1 MKSQGK
7 DTIEKVRRM
16 KELKKLSLKEE
27 LDREAEIIEEE
38 VGKRH
43 DLDDLTVSEEAE
55 TALFNKIQD
64 YEYDKR
70 FKKTVHRSRKKR
82 RILLAVAAVLVLICG
97 SVITGTGSK
106 SYLKV
111 LMERMRGNENLTN
124 IDVEDMDS
132 KSTKDLDE
140 VYIFNKIRTETGISP
155 VHFGYMPKKMHLK
168 EYEINGEQGR
178 AVLLYD
184 YNGYTIQ
191 YSMYMNDEDS
201 SHGYTEIDKLV
212 DEYTILT
219 EVDVEVDIKEYSVV
233 NQENY
238 RFAAKFEYQN
248 AQYQLNGLMEKEEFD
263 KIIKNLSFYR

>member
-7 DTIEKVRRM
+7 DTTEKVRRM
-16 KELKKLSLKEE
+16 N
-27 LDREAEIIEEE
+27 
-38 VGKRH
+38 
-43 DLDDLTVSEEAE
+43 DLTVSEEAE

-111 LMERMRGNENLTN
+111 LMERVWGDENLTN
-124 IDVEDMDS
+124 IDVENMDMQD
-132 KSTKDLDE
+132 TGDLDE
-140 VYIFNKIRTETGISP
+140 LQVFREIRNETGISP
-155 VHFGYMPKKMHLK
+155 VHFGYIPKKMYLK

-184 YNGYTIQ
+184 YKGQTIRYT
-191 YSMYMNDEDS
+191 MYMNDADS
-201 SHGYTEIDKLV
+201 SHGRTDIDDLIDEYVIQLENNVQVKV
-212 DEYTILT
+212 DEY
-219 EVDVEVDIKEYSVV
+219 KVV
-233 NQENY
+233 NKEMH
-238 RFAAKFEYQN
+238 RFAAEFEYQD
-248 AQYQLNGLMEKEEFD
+248 AQYQLMGSMEKEEFD
-263 KIIKNLSFYR
+263 EIVKKLRFYD

>member
-7 DTIEKVRRM
+7 DTTEKVRRM

-82 RILLAVAAVLVLICG
+82 RILLAVAAVLILICG

-155 VHFGYMPKKMHLK
+155 VHFGYMPKKMYLK
-168 EYEINGEQGR
+168 EYEINSEQGR

-184 YNGYTIQ
+184 YNGQTIRYT
-191 YSMYMNDEDS
+191 MYMNDADS
-201 SHGYTEIDKLV
+201 SHGRTDTDKLIN
-212 DEYTILT
+212 EYTI
-219 EVDVEVDIKEYSVV
+219 EVENGVQVTIEEYEVV
-233 NQENY
+233 NKENR
-238 RFAAKFEYQN
+238 RFVAEFEYQN
-248 AQYQLNGLMEKEEFD
+248 AQYQLMGLMEKDEFE
-263 KIIKNLSFYR
+263 KIINNFAFYK

>member
-1 MKSQGK
+1 
-7 DTIEKVRRM
+7 M

-27 LDREAEIIEEE
+27 LDREAEIIEEK
-38 VGKRH
+38 VRKRH

-111 LMERMRGNENLTN
+111 LMERLVGEEKATIINV
-124 IDVEDMDS
+124 DDMDS
-132 KSTKDLDE
+132 QKTIDVDE
-140 VYIFNKIRTETGISP
+140 LQVFKEVRQETGISP
-155 VHFGYMPKKMHLK
+155 VHFGYIPKKMHLK
-168 EYEINGEQGR
+168 EYEINSEQGR

-184 YNGYTIQ
+184 YKGQTIRYT
-191 YSMYMNDEDS
+191 MYMNDADS
-201 SHGYTEIDKLV
+201 SHGRTDIDDLI
-212 DEYTILT
+212 DEYVIQL
-219 EVDVEVDIKEYSVV
+219 ENNVQVKIEEYKVV
-233 NQENY
+233 NKKMH
-238 RFAAKFEYQN
+238 RFAAEFEYQD
-248 AQYQLNGLMEKEEFD
+248 AQYQLMGSMEKEEFD
-263 KIIKNLSFYR
+263 EIVKKLRFYD